1 MAKDEKQNG
10 NSKRKRSRSRSR
22 SKSSKSSQ
30 SRGKSSDKEAEEKV
44 ASTRGAPRVTAPEDL
59 PVLAYRENII
69 DLLVENRIIVVVGE
83 TGSGKTT
90 QIPQYLLDS
99 ERFQCLFEN
108 KRGLRIAITQPRR
121 VAAVA
126 MARRVSDERG
136 TRLGDVVGYCIRF
149 EDKSGASTRLRY
161 MTDGCLLRECLGDPN
176 LANYDVVILDEAHE
190 RSLHTD
196 VLFALMKRAVVN
208 RAGQLRML
216 VTSATLDTGAF
227 SAYFD
232 CPVLEVPGRS
242 FAVDLHYHPVSK
254 TQRVEAAV
262 NVALNLHVRE
272 GPGHIL
278 VFLTGMEE
286 CEQAVQL
293 ANGKLQSMVDS
304 GKEVSDCLIVP
315 LYGMMQSDDQRNVF
329 EEVPEGCRKLVF
341 STNIAET
348 SLTVAG
354 VGFVVDCG
362 YCKQKFFNPKTGME
376 SLQISEVSQVQAKQR
391 AGRAGRTQHGKC
403 FRLYS
408 EESFN
413 RSLLKVTVP
422 EILRSNLA
430 SVSLQMKAMGIEDV
444 VNFDFMEPP
453 DRVRLVKSLRLL
465 FLIGALDVDGKLT
478 ALGESEQIEQH
489 KVELLASLQGTQLH
503 SDALRE
509 GAGAA
514 GAAGAA
520 AGATAPE
527 EVRTVEANRD
537 SLLTTSTV
545 PEVERTS
552 KASKASRATR
562 KTRRKTEL
570 PAGISPVQ
578 TTDIRPQGRR
588 QFLKQPLRNAKQAVR
603 HFFRYE
609 PFNEY
614 ENKVRV
620 GEFKSGRFARKFD
633 FLGGSVKHPPCDE
646 LPRTTLGGVVTLVFV
661 AIILTL
667 VIRGFV
673 QAATSEMETVNLE
686 YVSIN
691 MDCVNED
698 LNSLD
703 PNACQYE
710 VEAEMASL
718 AAPFYWISQM
728 LGEAATPSLDVP
740 VMEVRMSSKIQFF
753 ERSRETS
760 LHKVVITDMLGLSE
774 SSVSSNS
781 ATPPT
786 LSAVDS
792 IQAELGSFHE
802 SSAVLEPSLLSN
814 KTIKSFEDMQGST
827 ASHMFDDTMMYW
839 YLKRNIFQ
847 SLTDFFEHKVA
858 LFLRFDR
865 DQLRQ
870 LKTCQ
875 LQVGLINQALFN
887 LVKDNVKED
896 RRLFGSFPF
905 FKSNPF
911 CWKPDNWNELSHRF
925 APRTDESVTANLVTL
940 EANLKLGELL
950 EFLFDTEWT
959 VPKEQIGSSYNLKL
973 RTKLEG
979 ECDGY
984 EEDRIS

>member
-1 MAKDEKQNG
+1 VNHQAMARDGKNG
-10 NSKRKRSRSRSR
+10 ERKRSRSRSR
-22 SKSSKSSQ
+22 SKSSKS
-30 SRGKSSDKEAEEKV
+30 RGKSADKEAEEEKV
-44 ASTRGAPRVTAPEDL
+44 ASTRGAPRATAPEDL
-59 PVLAYRENII
+59 PVLAYKENII

-227 SAYFD
+227 SQYFD

-286 CEQAVQL
+286 CEQAVQF
-293 ANGKLQSMVDS
+293 ANGKLQSMVDG
-304 GKEVSDCLIVP
+304 GKQVSDCLIVP

-376 SLQISEVSQVQAKQR
+376 SLQVTEVSQVQAKQR

-465 FLIGALDVDGKLT
+465 FLIGALDADGKLT
-478 ALGESEQIEQH
+478 PLGERISQLPLEPQYGRVLVAAAELGCVSEALTLVSMLSSEGVWFRPSRQNAEQWEEAQAIQERFVH
-489 KVELLASLQGTQLH
+489 PLGDHLTLIRVYNMWEEDGCSPEWCKSNFLH
-503 SDALRE
+503 FRALRQARDIRSQLYE
-509 GAGAA
+509 QLEKVSEVSVRKAIQKHERDDRDRRRGRDKGNTGTEEALLQSLCSGFFMQTARICGAA
-514 GAAGAA
+514 GGWLIVGENVLVKCESSSAMDGSSAEWVLYTDLVGSTVANCMM
-520 AGATAPE
+520 
-527 EVRTVEANRD
+527 RTV
-537 SLLTTSTV
+537 
-545 PEVERTS
+545 
-552 KASKASRATR
+552 
-562 KTRRKTEL
+562 
-570 PAGISPVQ
+570 
-578 TTDIRPQGRR
+578 
-588 QFLKQPLRNAKQAVR
+588 
-603 HFFRYE
+603 
-609 PFNEY
+609 
-614 ENKVRV
+614 
-620 GEFKSGRFARKFD
+620 
-633 FLGGSVKHPPCDE
+633 
-646 LPRTTLGGVVTLVFV
+646 
-661 AIILTL
+661 
-667 VIRGFV
+667 
-673 QAATSEMETVNLE
+673 
-686 YVSIN
+686 
-691 MDCVNED
+691 
-698 LNSLD
+698 
-703 PNACQYE
+703 
-710 VEAEMASL
+710 
-718 AAPFYWISQM
+718 
-728 LGEAATPSLDVP
+728 
-740 VMEVRMSSKIQFF
+740 
-753 ERSRETS
+753 
-760 LHKVVITDMLGLSE
+760 
-774 SSVSSNS
+774 
-781 ATPPT
+781 
-786 LSAVDS
+786 SAVDHKWL
-792 IQAELGSFHE
+792 Q
-802 SSAVLEPSLLSN
+802 PLLPKLQEVN
-814 KTIKSFEDMQGST
+814 M
-827 ASHMFDDTMMYW
+827 
-839 YLKRNIFQ
+839 KR
-847 SLTDFFEHKVA
+847 L
-858 LFLRFDR
+858 
-865 DQLRQ
+865 
-870 LKTCQ
+870 
-875 LQVGLINQALFN
+875 VGLSKPTQQVAEAD
-887 LVKDNVKED
+887 VKKD
-896 RRLFGSFPF
+896 
-905 FKSNPF
+905 
-911 CWKPDNWNELSHRF
+911 
-925 APRTDESVTANLVTL
+925 
-940 EANLKLGELL
+940 
-950 EFLFDTEWT
+950 
-959 VPKEQIGSSYNLKL
+959 
-973 RTKLEG
+973 EG
-979 ECDGY
+979 EVAKEREQKVGGARERY
-984 EEDRIS
+984 LARKNKPPAKR

>member
-1 MAKDEKQNG
+1 MARDGKKGE
-10 NSKRKRSRSRSR
+10 RKRSRSRSR
-22 SKSSKSSQ
+22 SKSSKS
-30 SRGKSSDKEAEEKV
+30 RGKSADKEAEEEKV
-44 ASTRGAPRVTAPEDL
+44 ASTRGAPRATAPEDL
-59 PVLAYRENII
+59 PVLAYKENII

-227 SAYFD
+227 SQYFD

-286 CEQAVQL
+286 CEQAVQF
-293 ANGKLQSMVDS
+293 ANGKLQSMVDG
-304 GKEVSDCLIVP
+304 GKQVSDCLIVP

-376 SLQISEVSQVQAKQR
+376 SLQVTEVSQVQAKQR

-465 FLIGALDVDGKLT
+465 FLIGALDADGKLT
-478 ALGESEQIEQH
+478 PLGERIS
-489 KVELLASLQGTQLH
+489 QLP
-503 SDALRE
+503 LEPQYGRVLV
-509 GAGAA
+509 
-514 GAAGAA
+514 AA
-520 AGATAPE
+520 AELGC
-527 EVRTVEANRD
+527 VSEA
-537 SLLTTSTV
+537 
-545 PEVERTS
+545 
-552 KASKASRATR
+552 
-562 KTRRKTEL
+562 
-570 PAGISPVQ
+570 
-578 TTDIRPQGRR
+578 
-588 QFLKQPLRNAKQAVR
+588 
-603 HFFRYE
+603 
-609 PFNEY
+609 
-614 ENKVRV
+614 
-620 GEFKSGRFARKFD
+620 
-633 FLGGSVKHPPCDE
+633 
-646 LPRTTLGGVVTLVFV
+646 
-661 AIILTL
+661 LTL
-667 VIRGFV
+667 VSMLSSEGVWFRPSRQNAEQWEEAQAIQERFVHPLGDHLTLIRVYNMWEEDGCSPEWCKSNFLHFRALR
-673 QAATSEMETVNLE
+673 QARDIRSQLYEQLEKVSE
-686 YVSIN
+686 VSVRKAIQKHERDDRDRRRGRDKGN
-691 MDCVNED
+691 TGTEE
-698 LNSLD
+698 
-703 PNACQYE
+703 ACDMQT
-710 VEAEMASL
+710 
-718 AAPFYWISQM
+718 
-728 LGEAATPSLDVP
+728 GPSLKKLFVP
-740 VMEVRMSSKIQFF
+740 
-753 ERSRETS
+753 
-760 LHKVVITDMLGLSE
+760 
-774 SSVSSNS
+774 
-781 ATPPT
+781 A
-786 LSAVDS
+786 A
-792 IQAELGSFHE
+792 
-802 SSAVLEPSLLSN
+802 
-814 KTIKSFEDMQGST
+814 
-827 ASHMFDDTMMYW
+827 W
-839 YLKRNIFQ
+839 
-847 SLTDFFEHKVA
+847 
-858 LFLRFDR
+858 
-865 DQLRQ
+865 
-870 LKTCQ
+870 
-875 LQVGLINQALFN
+875 
-887 LVKDNVKED
+887 
-896 RRLFGSFPF
+896 
-905 FKSNPF
+905 
-911 CWKPDNWNELSHRF
+911 
-925 APRTDESVTANLVTL
+925 
-940 EANLKLGELL
+940 
-950 EFLFDTEWT
+950 
-959 VPKEQIGSSYNLKL
+959 
-973 RTKLEG
+973 
-979 ECDGY
+979 
-984 EEDRIS
+984 

>member
-1 MAKDEKQNG
+1 MPDLDQP
-10 NSKRKRSRSRSR
+10 
-22 SKSSKSSQ
+22 
-30 SRGKSSDKEAEEKV
+30 DAESNV
-44 ASTRGAPRVTAPEDL
+44 VS
-59 PVLAYRENII
+59 I
-69 DLLVENRIIVVVGE
+69 D
-83 TGSGKTT
+83 
-90 QIPQYLLDS
+90 
-99 ERFQCLFEN
+99 
-108 KRGLRIAITQPRR
+108 
-121 VAAVA
+121 VAAKER
-126 MARRVSDERG
+126 RRVS
-136 TRLGDVVGYCIRF
+136 
-149 EDKSGASTRLRY
+149 
-161 MTDGCLLRECLGDPN
+161 
-176 LANYDVVILDEAHE
+176 
-190 RSLHTD
+190 
-196 VLFALMKRAVVN
+196 
-208 RAGQLRML
+208 
-216 VTSATLDTGAF
+216 
-227 SAYFD
+227 
-232 CPVLEVPGRS
+232 
-242 FAVDLHYHPVSK
+242 
-254 TQRVEAAV
+254 
-262 NVALNLHVRE
+262 
-272 GPGHIL
+272 
-278 VFLTGMEE
+278 
-286 CEQAVQL
+286 
-293 ANGKLQSMVDS
+293 
-304 GKEVSDCLIVP
+304 
-315 LYGMMQSDDQRNVF
+315 
-329 EEVPEGCRKLVF
+329 
-341 STNIAET
+341 
-348 SLTVAG
+348 
-354 VGFVVDCG
+354 
-362 YCKQKFFNPKTGME
+362 
-376 SLQISEVSQVQAKQR
+376 
-391 AGRAGRTQHGKC
+391 
-403 FRLYS
+403 
-408 EESFN
+408 
-413 RSLLKVTVP
+413 
-422 EILRSNLA
+422 
-430 SVSLQMKAMGIEDV
+430 
-444 VNFDFMEPP
+444 
-453 DRVRLVKSLRLL
+453 
-465 FLIGALDVDGKLT
+465 LDVPQEREEDDAPSQPSKPPATPDQPGLDQPD
-478 ALGESEQIEQH
+478 ASSGIPQ
-489 KVELLASLQGTQLH
+489 ELLASLEGTQLH

-514 GAAGAA
+514 AASAA
-520 AGATAPE
+520 PAAPREPQEVQAEKDHETSSTLPDAG
-527 EVRTVEANRD
+527 
-537 SLLTTSTV
+537 
-545 PEVERTS
+545 RTS
-552 KASKASRATR
+552 KASKVSRVTR
-562 KTRRKTEL
+562 RSKRKTEL
-570 PAGISPVQ
+570 PAGISPQQ
-578 TTDIRPQGRR
+578 TTDVRPQSRSRR
-588 QFLKQPLRNAKQAVR
+588 LFLKEPFRNAKQTIR

-620 GEFKSGRFARKFD
+620 GEFKSGRFARRFD
-633 FLGGSVKHPPCDE
+633 FLGGALKHPPCDE
-646 LPRTTLGGVVTLVFV
+646 LPRTTLGGVVTLLFV

-703 PNACQYE
+703 LNACQYE

-740 VMEVRMSSKIQFF
+740 VMEVKISSKIQFF

-875 LQVGLINQALFN
+875 FQVGLINQALFN

-940 EANLKLGELL
+940 EANLKLGDLL
-950 EFLFDTEWT
+950 EFLFNTEWT
-959 VPKEQIGSSYNLKL
+959 VPQAQIGSSYNLKL

-984 EEDRIS
+984 EEIVYQSVQLRAMEALVRELLEANPGVSEEQIRHYLASRCREYDTNFRSPLTTADPAGHGALRFVSRCHCGKCQLQSDFSDTKGLRPIRCYCSNCRHFHSTSFAAYLPATVNWTGISSIKVHQDSCAVAGAMERFMCGICFTKLGARRVESDGKVMSYLCLGSVEDESIPDHLALDWQSSFEEWHPQSRPAWWDAMPTARPTFARRTERIRGHCACK